1 MPVETLQHKQSNFD
15 SAIWTPGMHSQ
26 VSGTD
31 PLNQPW
37 GTIVIIG
44 INWTRLMAHVRRAVQ
59 VSRCA
64 TLTKASTHAPIR
76 RLVRVLAHPSRNQRL
91 IYSSICR
98 HSFISIPVHPS
109 IDLSS
114 IDLWIQRIYP
124 TIPISLRVRLSVYPS
139 FRQTISRSL
148 SLSIYPSHYLSRYS
162 WLSAQRLVHK
172 YQKRHMFW
180 HATSLLQDLDII
192 GNVRLTLDPSITLSL
207 AISRSPSSLTASSA
221 STVGSSVTRQ
231 AGMAQSRPIWAGL
244 LGYCHC
250 FFF

>member
-1 MPVETLQHKQSNFD
+1 M
-15 SAIWTPGMHSQ
+15 
-26 VSGTD
+26 
-31 PLNQPW
+31 
-37 GTIVIIG
+37 
-44 INWTRLMAHVRRAVQ
+44 
-59 VSRCA
+59 C
-64 TLTKASTHAPIR
+64 
-76 RLVRVLAHPSRNQRL
+76 VLAHPSRNQRL

-124 TIPISLRVRLSVYPS
+124 TIPISLPVRLSVYPS
-139 FRQTISRSL
+139 FRQTISRSV

-162 WLSAQRLVHK
+162 WLSAQRLAHK

-192 GNVRLTLDPSITLSL
+192 GNVRATSWIQASHFRLPSPGHHRH
-207 AISRSPSSLTASSA
+207 SRH
-221 STVGSSVTRQ
+221 RQ
-231 AGMAQSRPIWAGL
+231 PQPLPGKLEWRMSRPIWAGL